1 MSEFTSKTLRKLSH
15 NAYVAGWICPLEVEQ
30 MAAWEMLDEEHEPLP
45 QPARDHNVYK
55 LGSINGHNLVIAGL
69 HQPGNCSAA
78 TVITQLRMT
87 FLNIEF
93 CLLVGIG
100 GGVPV
105 GTDEGMIR
113 LGHVVVAKPTRD
125 NSGTVQYDHGKALEG
140 RFERTGALAP
150 PPAVLLNAAQAFATQ
165 RARLSIDPIWRDIE
179 RIQTS
184 HRKLCR
190 FRFPG
195 AESDQLCPSDYTHR
209 QPGRAVDDDG
219 NAFITV
225 HRGTIASAELVINDA
240 FLRDQMAQQ
249 HGVVCFETEAV
260 GALADFPCMIV
271 RGISDYCDS
280 HKNDVWH
287 GFAAAAAAAYAR
299 QLFSH
304 LPIRGAASVAG
315 QFGAGG
321 DVGGILSGLHEARD
335 VAKEQLQV
343 QRVQDEERQARERQT
358 CHQLFRLTAGD
369 KDATYEWYK
378 DRVEER
384 IKDTCLWFLK
394 HKHFKKWLKQE
405 SGPLLV
411 SADPGCGKSV
421 LAKYLIDHSLPRSA
435 TICYFFFKHKDQN
448 TMRQALCVI
457 LHQLFS
463 QRPPLINHAM
473 PQFYKNGERLIRSTK
488 SLWTILENA
497 VQDPQAGAV
506 ILVLDALDECGEL
519 EFTDLMRHIESQFRH
534 SKLVYSKLRYLLTC
548 RPYKQIISTFR
559 GYLFEAFPD
568 IRIPGE
574 DKSEAISQEVN
585 RVITHRVNQLSK
597 TKSLSPVIKKYL
609 KKRLQET
616 THRAYLRVYLVFD
629 YLEKESFQKTQDGIK
644 TTLATLPRSVNEAYE
659 QILDRSKQNPIV
671 RKALSIIMAASR
683 PLTLSEINIAASIP
697 DKFKSTTLELE
708 GDQDFK
714 LRLRSWCGLFISI
727 HHNKIYFLHQTAREF
742 LLAATPAPIPLGLQ
756 WHQSITIRSAHY
768 VLAKACVLYLNLL
781 NLNRI
786 CLPKNVKKK
795 AGHFVDISAFLDYS
809 AKNWG
814 AHFRKAGIT
823 DGDAIMPCT
832 LGICHPISKSYSTW
846 FRIYWKT
853 RIDWSQSKRHWDAAT
868 ERKMPTHFTHLL
880 VASYFGH
887 GAIVK
892 LLLKRGATDLEAKDG
907 EYNRTALWW
916 AARNEHVA
924 VVKLLLEQG
933 ANIEATDAEYDGT
946 PILWAAEYGHD
957 TIVKLL
963 LEKGAYIESR
973 DKYTGSTP
981 LSRAAQN
988 RHLAIAKL
996 LLKKGADIKSKD
1008 KHSGWT
1014 PLSWAVVKGHEAIVK
1029 LLLEKGANVESKH
1042 NEDRKPLSLAKA
1054 RGHEAIAKL
1063 LLESRVVDKPNN
1075 GGSRQAATR
1084 AKRRRLVESKYY
1096 TTLVSRVAK
1105 MWHRAIDKF
1114 VKRQS
1119 Q

>member
-1 MSEFTSKTLRKLSH
+1 M
-15 NAYVAGWICPLEVEQ
+15 
-30 MAAWEMLDEEHEPLP
+30 
-45 QPARDHNVYK
+45 
-55 LGSINGHNLVIAGL
+55 
-69 HQPGNCSAA
+69 
-78 TVITQLRMT
+78 
-87 FLNIEF
+87 
-93 CLLVGIG
+93 
-100 GGVPV
+100 
-105 GTDEGMIR
+105 
-113 LGHVVVAKPTRD
+113 
-125 NSGTVQYDHGKALEG
+125 
-140 RFERTGALAP
+140 
-150 PPAVLLNAAQAFATQ
+150 
-165 RARLSIDPIWRDIE
+165 
-179 RIQTS
+179 
-184 HRKLCR
+184 
-190 FRFPG
+190 
-195 AESDQLCPSDYTHR
+195 
-209 QPGRAVDDDG
+209 
-219 NAFITV
+219 
-225 HRGTIASAELVINDA
+225 INDA

-321 DVGGILSGLHEARD
+321 DVGGILSGNFNVSKLYLLYTLTLRIGLHEARD